1 MESFTLNIATNSNA
15 SIPRQKKRKSS
26 FRAKKRQAVKS
37 LSTKL
42 IKPAPKTQ
50 SESHAE
56 PLSDEKGTTPITKDE
71 PRASASSYSSRI
83 DSQASPPADSPKAQ
97 VEISTGDAAQ
107 VPAFGTRRNPRT
119 KTPKVTDSS
128 VEQNALMEPHS
139 MSTSDQIFASEC
151 TFDALQ
157 LDPRL
162 AQILVSPIEAKGFA
176 FKCPTRVQKLSILH
190 VLQKKDVL
198 VKSETGSGKTL
209 AYLLPIIQILQS
221 SQPRIHRID
230 GCVALIIV
238 PTRELCLQIFDTL
251 QLLLRSFVN
260 LVPGVIV
267 GGERKKAE
275 KARLRKGISILIA
288 TPGRLL
294 DHLTNTQAFQYA
306 KLQFLVLDEADRL
319 LDLGFGPQIGQI
331 LEKIRTKSAQTQN
344 ILVSATI
351 NSNVKD
357 LASLSLQDPVLVDA
371 DEASIGDQS
380 HPSTAFATPQQLKQ
394 YAITVPAKSR
404 LCALSCFL
412 REELM
417 RTEKSFKIVVFFST
431 CDAVD
436 FHFTLF
442 NSCVWPTKRID
453 HEAMKEIQ
461 SLTNE
466 SNDCSRFF
474 GREGRLFRL
483 HGNIAQQERTTTFRA
498 FCKASCGI
506 LFCTDVAAR
515 GVNLPTVHWIVQY
528 DPPTEARDYVHRIGR
543 TARSGMCGS
552 SLLFLLPSEPEY
564 LQYLEQNG
572 LPKLSALSMEKL
584 IARVS
589 GKTYKHTTSSGQK
602 LSSDLQFMFEQ
613 TVEKNSRLFHI
624 ASQAFHSFIR
634 SYATHSADTRERIF
648 QVRKLHFGHIARSFA
663 LREPPA
669 STKIRQASKENASH
683 RSTLEKR
690 RLRHERD
697 NVKRIKPS
705 FHLRAQTAEFL

>member
-1 MESFTLNIATNSNA
+1 MESFTLNIAASSNA
-15 SIPRQKKRKSS
+15 SIPRQKKRKTS

-37 LSTKL
+37 PSTKH
-42 IKPAPKTQ
+42 IISNPETK
-50 SESHAE
+50 SESQ
-56 PLSDEKGTTPITKDE
+56 PDLLSDETRIKANARDE
-71 PRASASSYSSRI
+71 SFVSSST
-83 DSQASPPADSPKAQ
+83 DSPKLD
-97 VEISTGDAAQ
+97 IKSSTDNTAH
-107 VPAFGTRRNPRT
+107 VSAFGTRRNPRPRVQKAIAT
-119 KTPKVTDSS
+119 S
-128 VEQNALMEPHS
+128 VVQNVLIEPQS
-139 MSTSDQIFASEC
+139 MNTSDQIFASEC
-151 TFDALQ
+151 TFDALH

-162 AQILVSPIEAKGFA
+162 VQILVSPIEAKGFA
-176 FKCPTRVQKLSILH
+176 FKRPTKVQKLSISH

-209 AYLLPIIQILQS
+209 AYLLPIIQTLQS
-221 SQPRIHRID
+221 VQPRIHRID

-238 PTRELCLQIFDTL
+238 PTRELCLQIYDTL
-251 QLLLRSFVN
+251 QSLLRSFVN

-294 DHLTNTQAFQYA
+294 DHLTNTQAFHYT

-319 LDLGFGPQIGQI
+319 LDLGFGPQIKQI
-331 LEKIRTKSAQTQN
+331 LEILGKQSSRTQN

-351 NSNVKD
+351 NSSVQQ
-357 LASLSLQDPVLVDA
+357 LASLSLQDPVFVDA
-371 DEASIGDQS
+371 DESNQGDKVQASGV
-380 HPSTAFATPQQLKQ
+380 FATPQQLKQ
-394 YAITVPAKSR
+394 YAITVPAKLR

-417 RTEKSFKIVVFFST
+417 RTEESFKIVVFFST

-442 NSCVWPTKRID
+442 NSCVWPDKRID
-453 HEAMKEIQ
+453 YESMKEIQ
-461 SLTNE
+461 SVTNE
-466 SNDCSRFF
+466 SNDCSPFF

-498 FCKASCGI
+498 FCKAPCGI

-552 SLLFLLPSEPEY
+552 SLLFLLPSEVEY
-564 LQYLEQNG
+564 LPYLEQNG
-572 LPKLSALSMEKL
+572 LPKINALSMEKL
-584 IARVS
+584 ISRVG
-589 GKTYKHTTSSGQK
+589 GKSYRNTATNGQK

-613 TVEKNSRLFHI
+613 TVEKHSHLFHI

-634 SYATHSADTRERIF
+634 SYATHCADTREHIF

-669 STKIRQASKENASH
+669 STKIRQASKDNVSH
-683 RSTLEKR
+683 QSTLAKR
-690 RLRHERD
+690 KLRHERD
-697 NVKRIKPS
+697 NVKRTKES
-705 FHLRAQTAEFL
+705 FHSRAQTAEFL